1 MWLFMRSYWCR
12 SRSCLRCLGH
22 FRCRS
27 YFYIIIS
34 SIILLTIVFL
44 NILILSFILIRLIIC
59 CIIRFVLRLLSRFF
73 GHFRGCLWLLSRLG
87 FRCYFRFFGRFR
99 CRGCQCGVFRDGDV
113 AFDGFA
119 SYIIGVVSD
128 CFVGVA
134 YDGAQGAVAY
144 GGYDSGVVGAAVAV
158 CVQKEQVAGFRC
170 VAIRNCI
177 VPCAAVA
184 VLRYCACWY
193 SCVV

>member
-1 MWLFMRSYWCR
+1 MWSFLWLFMRSYWCH

-27 YFYIIIS
+27 YFYIIS
-34 SIILLTIVFL
+34 SIILLTIIFL

-59 CIIRFVLRLLSRFF
+59 YIIRFILRLLSRFF
-73 GHFRGCLWLLSRLG
+73 GW
-87 FRCYFRFFGRFR
+87 FR
-99 CRGCQCGVFRDGDV
+99 CRGCQCGILRDGDV

-134 YDGAQGAVAY
+134 YDGGQGAAAY

-158 CVQKEQVAGFRC
+158 CIQKEQVAGFRC

-193 SCVV
+193 SCVA

>member
-1 MWLFMRSYWCR
+1 MWSFLWLFMRSYWCR

-27 YFYIIIS
+27 YFYIIS

-59 CIIRFVLRLLSRFF
+59 CIIRFVLRFLSRFCC
-73 GHFRGCLWLLSRLG
+73 HFRCCLRLLSRLG
-87 FRCYFRFFGRFR
+87 FRFFGRFR
-99 CRGCQCGVFRDGDV
+99 CRGCQCGVLRDGDV
-113 AFDGFA
+113 AFDSFA
-119 SYIIGVVSD
+119 SYIISVVSD

-134 YDGAQGAVAY
+134 YDGGQSAVAY
-144 GGYDSGVVGAAVAV
+144 GSYDSGVVGAAVAV

-184 VLRYCACWY
+184 VLRYCVCWY
-193 SCVV
+193 SCVA